1 MNFVDDIDSLVSFL
15 DEPAPQVVLL
25 PLVELPAGTA
35 DPRLLRISYSSLLDL
50 HACPRYYQLKKLQA
64 EKAEEDISSSITF
77 AYGHAMGEGIQQYLI
92 ASTCGDSDPLQTAV
106 WKAFLAWDYDLLAEN
121 DKQKKSFL
129 RVVAA
134 LTIFDEHVRS
144 GLIADDYEVAIFNGK
159 PAAELSFKIDLG
171 DGVYYRGYV
180 DLILRHKITGEF
192 MILELKTSSANY
204 VNHYTYKNSA
214 QAIGYSVVLDKIAPG
229 TTSYGVQYLVWMT
242 KLDRYEAFD
251 FPKTF
256 KQRVHWIQDLLWDK
270 KNLLDLVGFYGNDG
284 VWQTRGESCVRF
296 NRVCEYMD
304 ICGQQTERLTKP
316 LREDMMVEKQEY
328 DFTYTVAELLQ

>member
-1 MNFVDDIDSLVSFL
+1 MNFVDDLDSLVSFL

-64 EKAEEDISSSITF
+64 EKSEEDISSSITF

-270 KNLLDLVGFYGNDG
+270 KNLMDLVGFYGNDG

-316 LREDMMVEKQEY
+316 LREDMMAEKQEY
-328 DFTYTVAELLQ
+328 AFNFTVAELLQ